1 MFRVVP
7 VTARRPRGSLTKD
20 EVVDAALA
28 LVDADGVASLTMR
41 GLAERLGVNPMTL
54 YLRYDNKD
62 ALLAAMIARRLA
74 DVRSADVGGTVE
86 DRLVAWALA
95 VRAQLH
101 GLGNLLPLLQSDP
114 HLAATVLD
122 STDAGLA
129 LLQDAGL
136 TGAAAVDAFRSLFWH
151 TVGMAALG
159 DSLHAHAPDLLA
171 TATPSPDT
179 HPHLVALATHFDEF
193 DPDALVERTTRA
205 LVHGLLATTDPRS
218 SS

>member
-1 MFRVVP
+1 MFQTVP
-7 VTARRPRGSLTKD
+7 VTTRRPRGSLTKD

-28 LVDADGVASLTMR
+28 LVDTDGLASLTMR

-54 YLRYDNKD
+54 YLRYENKD
-62 ALLAAMIARRLA
+62 ALLAAMVARRLS
-74 DVRSADVGGTVE
+74 DVRSTDATGTVE
-86 DRLVAWALA
+86 DRLVTWALA

-101 GLGNLLPLLQSDP
+101 GLGNLLPALQRDQ
-114 HLAATVLD
+114 HLATTMLD
-122 STDAGLA
+122 GTDAGLA
-129 LLQDAGL
+129 LFQEAGL
-136 TGAAAVDAFRSLFWH
+136 SGAAAVGAFRSLFWH

-179 HPHLVALATHFDEF
+179 HPHLVALAPHFDEF

-205 LVHGLLATTDPRS
+205 LVRGLLSTTDPRS
-218 SS
+218 ST